1 MNKIVIPLT
10 FIAGCAVGIYGT
22 KQYYMKKYE
31 AIAEKDIES
40 VKEAF
45 RSEKDI
51 SEAAEFAR
59 NKPEISTYTEK
70 LHENGYVNY
79 SGISSDKEKEP
90 IVQEPVVEEVDIPY
104 VISPDD
110 FGEYEDYNQISL
122 TYYSD
127 GILTEGDEVIDDA
140 DDIVGDFSDH
150 FGEYEDDSV
159 HIRND
164 RLRTDYEIL
173 WDNRTF
179 EEVSKHNPRHIE
191 LED

>member
-51 SEAAEFAR
+51 LEAAELAR

-79 SGISSDKEKEP
+79 SGISGDKEKEP

-140 DDIVGDFSDH
+140 DDIVGDFADH

-159 HIRND
+159 HVRND